1 LHGMTKMGQASDCI
15 FCRIASREIP
25 ADIVHA
31 TDRVVAF
38 RDANPKAPI
47 HLLLI
52 PTEHIESAAD
62 LGKENGDVL
71 AEIFQAATHLAKA
84 EGIGGTGWRMVTNVG
99 PDAGQS
105 VPHMHFHLLGGRAL
119 GWPPG

>member
-1 LHGMTKMGQASDCI
+1 MTKMGQASDCT
-15 FCRIASREIP
+15 FCRIAAREVP

-52 PTEHIESAAD
+52 PIDHIESVAD
-62 LGKENGDVL
+62 LGGGYGDLL
-71 AEIFQAATHLAKA
+71 AEIVQAATHLAKA
-84 EGIGGTGWRMVTNVG
+84 EGIDDSGWRLVTNVG

-105 VPHMHFHLLGGRAL
+105 VPHLHFHLLGGRAL

>member
-1 LHGMTKMGQASDCI
+1 MTKMGQASDCI
-15 FCRIASREIP
+15 FCRIAAREVP

-47 HLLLI
+47 HILLI
-52 PTEHIESAAD
+52 PAEHIESAAALGDGHGD
-62 LGKENGDVL
+62 LL

-84 EGIGGTGWRMVTNVG
+84 EGIEGSGWRLVTNVG

-105 VPHMHFHLLGGRAL
+105 VPHLHFHLLGGRGL

>member
-1 LHGMTKMGQASDCI
+1 MTKMGQASDCI
-15 FCRIASREIP
+15 FCRIAAREVP
-25 ADIVHA
+25 ADVVHA

-47 HLLLI
+47 HILLI

-62 LGKENGDVL
+62 LGGGYGDVL

-84 EGIGGTGWRMVTNVG
+84 EGIDASGWRLVTNVG
-99 PDAGQS
+99 PDVGQS
-105 VPHMHFHLLGGRAL
+105 VPHMHFHLLGGRAM